1 MVWAIN
7 QSTNSQFLVGGG
19 SSGGGPSAWGICSPT
34 PQSRRSFCDPFG
46 LKASSLL
53 VSGRQLSARSL
64 VRRFL
69 GTRRCFAFAG
79 TSLLQGGSWL
89 DRRRDGAI
97 LAAAKLNE
105 QTELLGHLIERG
117 EKRYCLLLLQD
128 LLEVVSQPPHRIL
141 LETYSRLHAELTGE
155 PETLDPEVDD

>member
-1 MVWAIN
+1 MDL
-7 QSTNSQFLVGGG
+7 QVG
-19 SSGGGPSAWGICSPT
+19 SNNNNKKKKNT
-34 PQSRRSFCDPFG
+34 PFRLKPFG
-46 LKASSLL
+46 LKAPCLGSWCPRIKASSLL

-105 QTELLGHLIERG
+105 QTELLGRLIERG

-141 LETYSRLHAELTGE
+141 LEIYSRLHAELTGE

>member
-1 MVWAIN
+1 M
-7 QSTNSQFLVGGG
+7 
-19 SSGGGPSAWGICSPT
+19 
-34 PQSRRSFCDPFG
+34 
-46 LKASSLL
+46 
-53 VSGRQLSARSL
+53 

-89 DRRRDGAI
+89 D
-97 LAAAKLNE
+97 
-105 QTELLGHLIERG
+105 
-117 EKRYCLLLLQD
+117 

-141 LETYSRLHAELTGE
+141 LEIYSRLHAELTGE